1 MKYASY
7 KKVFSYSSCLMV
19 IYDKWVLPHINY
31 TPKSYFVC
39 TCAPSENS
47 EYSHLSHVC
56 YYAANSSFCDIS
68 NEISLVVFTFLK
80 THRVI
85 WLYANS
91 IVTKP
96 NKWKKIQNVFQAA
109 MVRKKT
115 IRSCVLIKKI
125 LLYWNFFTEAFIILI
140 RPDPWYLYVHV

>member
-1 MKYASY
+1 
-7 KKVFSYSSCLMV
+7 MV

-39 TCAPSENS
+39 ICAPSENS

-56 YYAANSSFCDIS
+56 YYAANSSFCDDIS

-85 WLYANS
+85 
-91 IVTKP
+91 
-96 NKWKKIQNVFQAA
+96 
-109 MVRKKT
+109 
-115 IRSCVLIKKI
+115 
-125 LLYWNFFTEAFIILI
+125 
-140 RPDPWYLYVHV
+140 